1 MTNEKK
7 ELKVAVMQPYFFP
20 YLGYWQ
26 MFNAVDKFVLLDDVN
41 FIMRG
46 YINRNSIL
54 VNGQPHKFSIPLEK
68 PSQNKLINETK
79 LNFTEKDRENFIKT
93 IQLAYKKAP
102 YYADFYPVLED
113 IILNPE
119 TDLTKFLKYSF
130 EKVKEYL
137 GLDTEIL
144 VSSELEKDNSLK
156 AQDRII
162 EINKVLNS
170 DVYINAIGGQAL
182 YNRDDFDRVG
192 IKLYFI
198 KMNPCEYKQYKNDFC
213 PNLSM
218 IDVLMFNPKDEI
230 TKFLNNYELI

>member
-1 MTNEKK
+1 MTEGT

-79 LNFTEKDRENFIKT
+79 LNFAEKDKENFLKT

-102 YYADFYPVLED
+102 YFNVFYPVLED
-113 IILNPE
+113 IIKNPE

-137 GLDTEIL
+137 GLNTDIL
-144 VSSELEKDNSLK
+144 LSSELEKDNSLK

-162 EINKVLNS
+162 EINKVLGS
-170 DVYINAIGGQAL
+170 DIYINAIGGQAL
-182 YNRDDFDRVG
+182 YNREDFDKVG

-198 KMNPCEYKQYKNDFC
+198 KMNPCEYKQYKNEFC

-230 TKFLNNYELI
+230 IKFLNDYELI